1 MGAIRTPTVKVRRR
15 RQLSPQV
22 RYVRLAGEL
31 GRGGMGVV
39 YLARD
44 VLLDR
49 QVALKVLPPSLGADP
64 DVRVRFL
71 REARTAAQ
79 LSHPHIVPVHRAD
92 ERGGFA
98 FFAMWLVDGETLGA
112 RVKDRGPLPP
122 GDVVR
127 HLREVAWALAYAH
140 ARGVIHAM

>member
-1 MGAIRTPTVKVRRR
+1 MGYRASRFRPVTQAPE
-15 RQLSPQV
+15 PA
-22 RYVRLAGEL
+22 LAGLAAALAGEFTIESEL

-92 ERGGFA
+92 ERG
-98 FFAMWLVDGETLGA
+98 
-112 RVKDRGPLPP
+112 
-122 GDVVR
+122 
-127 HLREVAWALAYAH
+127 
-140 ARGVIHAM
+140 